1 MLPMHLKTSHDW
13 LSSEPESTQH
23 NTMASSFYPSSMSD
37 PRISAHD
44 FDYNVLDGIEA
55 VIKTT
60 NQRESCMW
68 TYLRN
73 NPPSDST
80 GYMFSNNPEFGA
92 IMNNMQ
98 VGHSGGSYAWTMRN
112 LQYIASN
119 GMDAYITACS
129 PKPKHQSAT
138 ASVTASAS
146 VASADI

>member
-1 MLPMHLKTSHDW
+1 
-13 LSSEPESTQH
+13 LSCEPES
-23 NTMASSFYPSSMSD
+23 MASSFSFYPSSMNDS
-37 PRISAHD
+37 RLSTYD

-60 NQRESCMW
+60 KQRESCMW

-112 LQYIASN
+112 LQHIASN
-119 GMDAYITACS
+119 GMDAYIVACS
-129 PKPKHQSAT
+129 PKIKHAAAPLTTEHHSAN
-138 ASVTASAS
+138 
-146 VASADI
+146 ADV